1 MCIYKTLNGPAVEI
15 LKHMWYVE
23 LVIIVVL
30 TVACDALPETYF
42 QLLSTFC
49 LI

>member
-1 MCIYKTLNGPAVEI
+1 MVQQYYLEI

-23 LVIIVVL
+23 FIIIVAL

-42 QLLSTFC
+42 QLLSTFF